1 MIAPPRT
8 ATARVPVRLMTVGV
22 WIAMLALFA
31 AAVALGAHP
40 RRAIDL
46 KVYLLAAE
54 RFVDAAPLYRHTD
67 GAMPFKYAPA
77 TAWLFAPLTL
87 LPSSAAAVLWN
98 LLSVTALWVTA
109 RLWFERL
116 RTPAAQA
123 RGMWLGA
130 VVALSHPLWL
140 ELHYAQVDLAM
151 LLLLTVTLCTSER
164 RPALAGIALALACLL
179 KPPALLVALPL
190 LVRRRWRALVVA
202 AAAGASM
209 FLPVVARYG
218 AHGAIEAV
226 QSWMSLTSATTA
238 PWILGHNPQGLP
250 TLLLSWFY
258 GDGMEPAP
266 AAMMAA
272 QLVAAA
278 LFVAALAV
286 ARPRADATDALV
298 LLGVA
303 LLSPLAWRANFVL
316 AFPALLLAL
325 ASKSRSGRAVVV
337 IFALVGA
344 TVTPAWGD
352 ERFRS
357 LMSARPFTAAAVLLF
372 AWLLWR
378 YRLGAQSPSPQT
390 SENPSATLEWNGR

>member
-1 MIAPPRT
+1 MIAPHAADARAAPRPT
-8 ATARVPVRLMTVGV
+8 T
-22 WIAMLALFA
+22 IAAWVAVLVLVA

-54 RFVDAAPLYRHTD
+54 RFLDAAPLYRHTD

-98 LLSVTALWVTA
+98 LLSVAALWGTA
-109 RLWFERL
+109 RLWFARL
-116 RTPAAQA
+116 RTPTARA
-123 RGMWLGA
+123 RGMWLGGL
-130 VVALSHPLWL
+130 VALVHPLLL

-151 LLLLTVTLCTSER
+151 LWLLTVTLCTSER
-164 RPALAGIALALACLL
+164 RPAVAGITLALACLL

-190 LVRRRWRALVVA
+190 LARRHWRALLVA
-202 AAAGASM
+202 AAGGASM

-218 AHGAIEAV
+218 ARGAIEAV
-226 QSWMSLTSATTA
+226 QAWTSLTSATTA

-250 TLLLSWFY
+250 TLLLSLFH

-272 QLVAAA
+272 QLVATA
-278 LFVAALAV
+278 LFVAALAA
-286 ARPRADATDALV
+286 ARPHPDAADALV

-325 ASKSRSGRAVVV
+325 ASKGRSGLTVAMV
-337 IFALVGA
+337 FALVGA
-344 TVTPAWGD
+344 AVTPAWGD

-357 LMSARPFTAAAVLLF
+357 LMSARPFTAAALLLF
-372 AWLLWR
+372 VWLLWR
-378 YRLGAQSPSPQT
+378 YRFGAQSPRPQM